1 MDKTKEKNIIGV
13 VGGMGS
19 YATLHF
25 FEQYLKETP
34 AIKEWDRP
42 RIIIDNNCTM
52 PSRVRAI
59 LYKEERP
66 ELVRQLTESVQLLIN
81 AGVTHIVLTCGTSHV
96 FLDEVFDNIPQ
107 AKDKVVHIID
117 TLAKNMAQNSITESA
132 YIATEGS
139 VISGIYEKYFDLHKI
154 KLTPPSNDDFAVMRE
169 LIEDVKCNRI
179 TEETCK
185 SFVSLIKRKCEYAK
199 TNNIILGCTEFPS
212 IYDYTAETLN
222 KENIKVWDPLSETL
236 KEILVK

>member
-1 MDKTKEKNIIGV
+1 MDKTKEKIIIGV

-66 ELVRQLTESVQLLIN
+66 ELVKQLTESVQLLIN

-107 AKDKVVHIID
+107 AKEKVVNIID
-117 TLAKNMAQNSITESA
+117 TLAISMSQNNIKKSA

-139 VISGIYEKYFDLHKI
+139 VISGIYERYCTPRGI
-154 KLTPPSNDDFAVMRE
+154 ELTPPLNEDFAVMRN

-179 TEETCK
+179 TNETCD
-185 SFVSLIKRKCEYAK
+185 SFVNLIKKKCECAN

-212 IYDYTAETLN
+212 IYDFAENTLK
-222 KENIKVWDPLSETL
+222 KENIRVWDPLHEAL
-236 KEILVK
+236 NKILHC